1 VSIRPTTVVYDRRLS
16 IAALKG
22 FLTLM
27 STGALAI

>member
-1 VSIRPTTVVYDRRLS
+1 VVYDRRLS